1 MKIVIEEI
9 RNIPDTEIVIKCRK
23 RDDYVESIVA
33 SLRLFERNVTGK
45 KEGSSFIITAAEV
58 YYFESVDDKVF
69 CYAEKEVY
77 ETSLKLYEIE
87 TSFRGSPFLRVNKRM
102 ILNVTKI
109 REFKSLLNGRMEAV
123 LDNSERIEISRNYVP
138 ALKVMLGGMNK

>member
-1 MKIVIEEI
+1 M
-9 RNIPDTEIVIKCRK
+9 
-23 RDDYVESIVA
+23 
-33 SLRLFERNVTGK
+33 
-45 KEGSSFIITAAEV
+45 
-58 YYFESVDDKVF
+58 
-69 CYAEKEVY
+69 
-77 ETSLKLYEIE
+77 YEIE
-87 TSFRGSPFLRVNKRM
+87 TSFRGSPFLRVNKSM